1 MKKIIICLAIILAAC
16 SCEKLS
22 TEIGSGTCTIENAVN
37 PDRFTQRCDSEE
49 IESVISKIIVYET
62 ANNDEYNVEQ
72 VGEERTFVLNYG
84 EKATIDLNE
93 NTKYLVVGLNI
104 VIEAYGSCTEIVTF
118 TDFIKVTRN
127 MNIVLND
134 KTLDF
139 NGIY

>member
-37 PDRFTQRCDSEE
+37 PDRFTQIYDSEE
-49 IESVISKIIVYET
+49 LESVSSKIIVDET
-62 ANNDEYNVEQ
+62 ANNDDYNIELVDKK
-72 VGEERTFVLNYG
+72 TYPLNYG
-84 EKATIDLNE
+84 EKITIDLNE
-93 NTKYLVVGLNI
+93 RTKYVSVGLAI
-104 VIEAYGSCTEIVTF
+104 TIKGYDSCIDIVTF
-118 TDFIKVTRN
+118 TDYIKVTRN